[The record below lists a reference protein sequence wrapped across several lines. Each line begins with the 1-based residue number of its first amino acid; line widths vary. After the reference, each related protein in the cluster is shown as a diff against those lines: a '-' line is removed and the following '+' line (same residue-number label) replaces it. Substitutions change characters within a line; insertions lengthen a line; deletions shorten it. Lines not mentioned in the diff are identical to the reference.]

1 MSSKNGKIDPKKL
14 IEFSIKAL
22 QKVGVSAEDAK
33 VTARI
38 LVATDLMGIDS
49 HGVAHL
55 YNFYVTGIKKG
66 NIKPNPNMKIT
77 SNAPTTAILDADR
90 ALGFVAGHRAMNE
103 AMDRAEKYGSGF
115 VSVVNSTHFGAASA
129 YSTMALERDMI
140 GISMTQG
147 GKGVIPPGGK
157 AKGVGLNVLSFAI
170 PAKKEAPFIL
180 DMCTAVVAGGK
191 IEIAARTGQ
200 PLPEG
205 WALNAEGKPAKTPA
219 DVAGILPLGGTPVL
233 GAYKGFGLGVL
244 VDILCSTLSGGL
256 TVPELTESK
265 NMGSNHFFGAFKI
278 AGFMPVDAFK
288 KKMDAMAKAYHAIP
302 TVPGAGAITLPG
314 EVEKKKQTERSK
326 GLELHPKVI
335 ADLKTMAEELG
346 MKYDL

>member
-1 MSSKNGKIDPKKL
+1 MSSENGKIDPGKL
-14 IEFSIKAL
+14 IAFSAKAL
-22 QKVGVSAEDAK
+22 QKVGVPEKDAK
-33 VTARI
+33 VTAKI

-66 NIKPNPNMKIT
+66 SVNPNPNMKMT
-77 SNAPTTAILDADR
+77 GNAATTAILDADG

-103 AMDRAEKYGSGF
+103 AMDRAEKHGSGF

-157 AKGVGLNVLSFAI
+157 EAGIGLNVLSFAV
-170 PAKKEAPFIL
+170 PAKNEAPFIL
-180 DMCTAVVAGGK
+180 DMCTGVVAGGK

-205 WALNAEGKPAKTPA
+205 WALDADGNPAKTPA

-233 GAYKGFGLGVL
+233 GAYKGFGLTVL

-256 TVPELTESK
+256 TVPEIIESK
-265 NMGSNHFFGAFKI
+265 SLGSNHFFGAFKI
-278 AGFMPVDAFK
+278 GGFMGVDAFK
-288 KKMDAMAKAYHAIP
+288 ERMDAMAKAYHALP
-302 TVPGAGAITLPG
+302 TVPGVKVITLPG
-314 EVEKKKQTERSK
+314 EIEKKKQVERSK
-326 GLELHPKVI
+326 GLDLHPKII
-335 ADLKTMAEELG
+335 ADLKTMVAELG
-346 MKYDL
+346 MEYDL